1 MIERR
6 VIPTGASYYIR
17 YSRETSRFD
26 SKYRRLTRFK
36 TCLADR
42 TLAQRENTAA
52 QTVVFKPERFPCPA
66 IISTTNGANIASNF
80 TRSIHQ
86 APTLNSKSI
95 QSNRGRIQ
103 LLKSLLC
110 A

>member
-6 VIPTGASYYIR
+6 VIPTGASYYI
-17 YSRETSRFD
+17 
-26 SKYRRLTRFK
+26 
-36 TCLADR
+36 R